1 MGVVRQ
7 EEKRSAGRAGFMGST
22 SLAPQEASWM
32 HLPRRPRCWEGGA
45 RWGGS
50 SKNSLSLCRAN
61 TLNESRMRPG
71 GQRGCDVDHVI
82 GI

>member
-7 EEKRSAGRAGFMGST
+7 DEKRSAGRAGFMGST

-32 HLPRRPRCWEGGA
+32 HLLRRPRRPRCWEGA
-45 RWGGS
+45 KRWGVS
-50 SKNSLSLCRAN
+50 SNNSLSLCRAN

-71 GQRGCDVDHVI
+71 GWSVCVWVM
-82 GI
+82 